1 MTWSLWLVLGL
12 VLLAAEM
19 VLPGGLFLLFFGLG
33 AIVVGLLSMV
43 GLITLPW
50 LEWMLF
56 ALSSLALLVLF
67 RAKLLLIFGG
77 AQLNQVDSYIGEF
90 AMVTEAM
97 DPGSIG
103 RVELRGAAWKAQNGG
118 SASLAIGARVRVQ
131 KVDGL
136 TVIVSSEV

>member
-1 MTWSLWLVLGL
+1 MTWWLWLVLGL

-43 GLITLPW
+43 GIITLPW

-90 AMVTEAM
+90 ATVTEAM
-97 DPGSIG
+97 EPGNIG
-103 RVELRGAAWKAQNGG
+103 KVELRGTAWKAQNGG
-118 SASLAIGARVRVQ
+118 AATLAIGARVRVQ

-136 TVIVSSEV
+136 TVIVSSAV